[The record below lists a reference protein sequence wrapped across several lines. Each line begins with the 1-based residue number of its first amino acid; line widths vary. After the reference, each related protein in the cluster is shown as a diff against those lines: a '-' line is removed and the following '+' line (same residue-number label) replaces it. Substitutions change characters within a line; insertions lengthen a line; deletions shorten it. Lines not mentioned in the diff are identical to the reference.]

1 MQWHALVGSRDP
13 LSMADSVWRGSH
25 PEQGNLAPDVL
36 VALCEVLAGHSA
48 TAEDCYFC
56 LWDGYGW
63 IAGSSTLLHSSTVGA
78 AGDRE
83 EAPAPAFS
91 AEELSHPRVELP
103 HRSYLLLAGALS
115 AAAQI
120 IWPPFRQSPNLF
132 WPADRAWCT
141 ASELD
146 FDSTL
151 VGGTTQLIDTI
162 LDARALDA
170 WRVEADDSLAANA
183 DRINERASQTT
194 GNRRGSR
201 GPRRQGPCALDTLAD
216 DPVRSRVLAAH
227 MLS

>member
-1 MQWHALVGSRDP
+1 
-13 LSMADSVWRGSH
+13 MADSVWRGSH

-103 HRSYLLLAGALS
+103 HRSYLLLAGALA

-120 IWPPFRQSPNLF
+120 IWPPS
-132 WPADRAWCT
+132 
-141 ASELD
+141 ASRRTSSGRPIGRGVPQASWT
-146 FDSTL
+146 STRPWSA
-151 VGGTTQLIDTI
+151 
-162 LDARALDA
+162 ARP
-170 WRVEADDSLAANA
+170 S
-183 DRINERASQTT
+183 
-194 GNRRGSR
+194 
-201 GPRRQGPCALDTLAD
+201 
-216 DPVRSRVLAAH
+216 
-227 MLS
+227 